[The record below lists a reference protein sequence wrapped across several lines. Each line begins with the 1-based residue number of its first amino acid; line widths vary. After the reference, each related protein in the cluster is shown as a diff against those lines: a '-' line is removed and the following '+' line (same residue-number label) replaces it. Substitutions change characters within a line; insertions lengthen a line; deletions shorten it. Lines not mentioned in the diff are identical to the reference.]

1 MASPAPVAALLA
13 CTPQLH
19 VPPAPA
25 APPPLHAPLP
35 PCAPLLA
42 LPPHALQLPHAR
54 PPVVAMPVVA
64 SPPATDKST
73 AIANELAKLKSA
85 QMELESANANYRMA
99 ATLLLRPDSTGVEP
113 LAVPPQMAERAA
125 RHLQEHW
132 RDGKLELGSTYAYGY
147 NEYGKTLTEHNK
159 KQQQLETLLLS
170 HSLLPQTR
178 RCVPGFKEIED
189 YLASYLQV
197 GSHVAAVPALTLRPC
212 PDPTSLP

>member
-1 MASPAPVAALLA
+1 MRRRHLRASSPSARGRSPSSRCRACCHLTSPAV
-13 CTPQLH
+13 
-19 VPPAPA
+19 
-25 APPPLHAPLP
+25 
-35 PCAPLLA
+35 
-42 LPPHALQLPHAR
+42 
-54 PPVVAMPVVA
+54 
-64 SPPATDKST
+64 S
-73 AIANELAKLKSA
+73 
-85 QMELESANANYRMA
+85 
-99 ATLLLRPDSTGVEP
+99 LLLRPDSTGVEP